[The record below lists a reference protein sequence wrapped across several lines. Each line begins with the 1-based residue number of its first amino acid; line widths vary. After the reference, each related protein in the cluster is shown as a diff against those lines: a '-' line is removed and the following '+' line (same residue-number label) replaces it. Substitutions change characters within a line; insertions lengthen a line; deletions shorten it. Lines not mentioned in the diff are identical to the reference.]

1 MPAQYGLSGRH
12 LGLTDRSS
20 ERGVLDR
27 LLDAVR
33 AGDSQVLVLRGDP
46 GVGKTAL
53 LNYLAIN
60 ASECRVVR
68 VAGVQSEMELAF
80 AGLHLLCAPMLNHLD
95 RLAPPQRDALR
106 TAFGLSVGLPPDR
119 FLVGLAVLSLL
130 AEVAGERPLVCVI
143 DDE

>member
-1 MPAQYGLSGRH
+1 MPAQYSLSGRH

-33 AGDSQVLVLRGDP
+33 AGDSRVIVLRGEP

-60 ASECRVVR
+60 APDCKVVR
-68 VAGVQSEMELAF
+68 VAGVQSEM
-80 AGLHLLCAPMLNHLD
+80 
-95 RLAPPQRDALR
+95 
-106 TAFGLSVGLPPDR
+106 
-119 FLVGLAVLSLL
+119 
-130 AEVAGERPLVCVI
+130 
-143 DDE
+143 